1 MTPSPQALGPSRAS
15 RPTTVW
21 VTGLLMGIIV
31 GRLSTSASGGSS
43 SGSSAAAS
51 EGTSECAWA
60 ICCLDQCP
68 EVKCSSVLPRSAA
81 SLERSGVPSPV
92 EAAERFAAANT
103 DGSDKTTYHSY
114 HLMYGPFL
122 APYLDKPVVSEMLF
136 STFFVLCDMASLL
149 NHWRT
154 RARTNTFRYPSVRRR
169 MCWRSVSSTARPC
182 PCGKGCFPTT
192 AGLPR
197 TSLLLNHFLKAL

>member
-1 MTPSPQALGPSRAS
+1 MARPAGPSYFQTEMTPWPQALGPSRAS

-114 HLMYGPFL
+114 
-122 APYLDKPVVSEMLF
+122 V
-136 STFFVLCDMASLL
+136 
-149 NHWRT
+149 
-154 RARTNTFRYPSVRRR
+154 
-169 MCWRSVSSTARPC
+169 RSVSRTVRSALLPLG
-182 PCGKGCFPTT
+182 GKSCFLLKIRVVSIRNVKVRF
-192 AGLPR
+192 GDSYHQ
-197 TSLLLNHFLKAL
+197 TSLLPFRFP